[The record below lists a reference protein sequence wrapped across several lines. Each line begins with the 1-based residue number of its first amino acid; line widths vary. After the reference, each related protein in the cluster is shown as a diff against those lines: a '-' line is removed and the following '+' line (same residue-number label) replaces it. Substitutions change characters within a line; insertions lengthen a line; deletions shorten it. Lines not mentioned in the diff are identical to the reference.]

1 MTYTIDILN
10 TQESYSCRA
19 NESLLDGMARLGR
32 KGIPVGC
39 RGGGCGICKI
49 RIESGEY
56 TAKKMSRC
64 HVSEEEQAAGV
75 VLACKVFPLSDITL
89 RVIGKCQR
97 QFERKCVKAE
107 TFLLATSESGE

>member
-1 MTYTIDILN
+1 MSFTVDIIN

-19 NESLLDGMARLGR
+19 EESLLDGMARLGR

-49 RIESGEY
+49 KIETGDYS
-56 TAKKMSRC
+56 ARKMSRC
-64 HVSEEEQAAGV
+64 HITQEEQDAGI
-75 VLACKVFPLSDITL
+75 VLACKVFPESDITL
-89 RVIGKCQR
+89 SVIGKCQR

-107 TFLLATSESGE
+107 SFLLATSESTE

>member
-1 MTYTIDILN
+1 MAYTIDILN
-10 TQESYSCRA
+10 TRETYSCRA
-19 NESLLDGMARLGR
+19 SESLLDGMARLGR

-49 RIESGEY
+49 KIEPGQY
-56 TAKKMSRC
+56 TTKKMSRC
-64 HVSEEEQAAGV
+64 HVSEEEQAAGI
-75 VLACKVFPLSDITL
+75 VLACKAFPTSDITL

-107 TFLLATSESGE
+107 TFLLATSESDE

>member
-1 MTYTIDILN
+1 
-10 TQESYSCRA
+10 
-19 NESLLDGMARLGR
+19 
-32 KGIPVGC
+32 
-39 RGGGCGICKI
+39 
-49 RIESGEY
+49 
-56 TAKKMSRC
+56 MSRC